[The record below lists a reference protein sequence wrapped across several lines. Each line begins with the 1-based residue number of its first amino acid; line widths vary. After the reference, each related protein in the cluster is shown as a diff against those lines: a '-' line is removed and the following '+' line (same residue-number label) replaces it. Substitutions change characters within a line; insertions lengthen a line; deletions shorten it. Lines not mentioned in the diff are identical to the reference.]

1 MMKKLINMMKSPD
14 INEALCEFDNLPEAV
29 LLDVRTPQEYSEGHI
44 PLSRNIPAYE
54 LHRMEEEGVSKE
66 TPVFVY
72 CHSGARSRMA
82 AQMLRSMGYTQAR
95 NIGGIEQYLG
105 RIEQSC
111 DNVVFR
117 ALEAWNGI

>member
-1 MMKKLINMMKSPD
+1 MLGSPD
-14 INEALCEFDNLPEAV
+14 INEALCEYDNLPDAV

-54 LHRMEEEGVSKE
+54 LHRMEEEAPDKNA
-66 TPVFVY
+66 PVFVY
-72 CHSGARSRMA
+72 CRSGARSRTA
-82 AQMLRSMGYTQAR
+82 VQMLRRMGYKNAR

-117 ALEAWNGI
+117 ALEAWNGV